1 MQSNVIIRLYEP
13 RDRRGV
19 RQIACD
25 TADRGNPVESIFQDR
40 ELITD
45 LLTRY
50 YTDYERESLWIA
62 DYNGQVVG
70 YLTGC
75 LNSNRYLRFMNFYII
90 PRTIIKAILRGM
102 LWKAELYRFIIAGFI
117 TWRLGGFKRYISF
130 NKYPAHL
137 HVNINKDFRGQ
148 HIGDFLVEKFIEQA
162 KSKGIKGIHFGVRED
177 NAPARNFFER
187 MGFYPINRYAAV
199 FPYGKI
205 FQKHY
210 TVIYGKE
217 V

>member
-13 RDRRGV
+13 HDRYNV

-25 TADRGNPVESIFQDR
+25 TADRGNPSESFFQDR
-40 ELITD
+40 ELIAD

-50 YTDYERESLWIA
+50 YTDYERGYLWVA

-75 LNSNRYLRFMNFYII
+75 LNSNRYSRFMNFNII
-90 PRTIIKAILRGM
+90 PKAIIKAILRGM
-102 LWKAELYRFIIAGFI
+102 LWKTELYKFFIAGFM
-117 TWRLGGFKRYISF
+117 TWRLGGFKRHISF

-137 HVNINKDFRGQ
+137 HVNIHKDFRGR
-148 HIGDFLVEKFIEQA
+148 HIGEILIEKFIEQVRL
-162 KSKGIKGIHFGVRED
+162 KGVKGIHFGARED
-177 NAPARNFFER
+177 NIPACRFFER
-187 MGFYPINRYAAV
+187 MGFSPINRYAAV
-199 FPYGKI
+199 FPYGNI

-210 TVIYGKE
+210 TIIYGKT
-217 V
+217 